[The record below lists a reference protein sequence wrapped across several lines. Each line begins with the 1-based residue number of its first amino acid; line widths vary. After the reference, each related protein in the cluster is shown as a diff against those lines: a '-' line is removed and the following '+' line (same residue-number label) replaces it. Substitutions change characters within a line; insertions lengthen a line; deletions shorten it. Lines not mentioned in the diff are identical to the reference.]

1 MCVLTNKFMISSLC
15 LSQSIFVPPG
25 ISVYLSG
32 TDITSREASTYHPL
46 SSNRQLTSKFLFF
59 IYPCNSKM
67 YRSLSCIV
75 HFARSLC
82 HLIFVWVDRL
92 YVRSTVCTI
101 IKETCEAVSR
111 VLAKD
116 FVKGPSCAL
125 DWEGISRELRRGGTS
140 LIVLVCMFHTL

>member
-1 MCVLTNKFMISSLC
+1 M
-15 LSQSIFVPPG
+15 
-25 ISVYLSG
+25 YLSG

-67 YRSLSCIV
+67 YRLLSCIV
-75 HFARSLC
+75 HKFYLCQVSLS
-82 HLIFVWVDRL
+82 FNFRMG
-92 YVRSTVCTI
+92 RSTVCTI

-116 FVKGPSCAL
+116 FVKAHLVLLTG
-125 DWEGISRELRRGGTS
+125 RESAESSRRGGTS